1 MEIGQC
7 DAAIDRVPPVG
18 ELVVRVKPGVK
29 VLFAVFKLDGETEGE
44 AVVSRAREGSNGNSR
59 GLTINATREHS

>member
-7 DAAIDRVPPVG
+7 DAAIHRVSPVR
-18 ELVVRVKPGVK
+18 ELVVRVEPGVK

-44 AVVSRAREGSNGNSR
+44 AMVSRAREGSNGNTR
-59 GLTINATREHS
+59 RLTINVTGEHS